1 MPEKM
6 PPIEKVYEAYSAI
19 ADERIIMHDTYA
31 LVKSS
36 DGKKTYEVDW
46 KDNVYSSSD
55 NATYWQGYPGYP
67 VLAVLMLQG
76 KLPYHKENAEKM
88 KNVPW
93 KKWNDQYKRD
103 YAAAAEHVFQ
113 ELEEKGISTQ
123 NIRTDAEAAMQAL
136 SGLDLTVRRGRLK
149 HSE

>member
-19 ADERIIMHDTYA
+19 ADGRITMHDTYA

-36 DGKKTYEVDW
+36 DEKKTYEVSW
-46 KDNVYSSSD
+46 NGTVYASSD

-76 KLPYHKENAEKM
+76 KLPYRKETADKM

-113 ELEEKGISTQ
+113 ELEEKGIETED
-123 NIRTDAEAAMQAL
+123 IRTDAEAVMKAL
-136 SGLDLTVRRGRLK
+136 SALELTVKRGRLK
-149 HSE
+149 HRE

>member
-19 ADERIIMHDTYA
+19 ADNRVMMHDAYA

-36 DGKKTYEVDW
+36 DGRKTYEVSWNGD
-46 KDNVYSSSD
+46 VFASSD

-67 VLAVLMLQG
+67 VIAVLMLKG
-76 KLPYHKENAEKM
+76 KLPFRKESAEKM
-88 KNVPW
+88 KNIPW
-93 KKWNDQYKRD
+93 KKWNDQYRRD
-103 YAAAAEHVFQ
+103 YAAAAQHVFQ
-113 ELEEKGISTQ
+113 ELEEKGIDTEE
-123 NIRTDAEAAMQAL
+123 IRVDAEAVMETLSAMN
-136 SGLDLTVRRGRLK
+136 LTVKRGRLK

>member
-1 MPEKM
+1 M

-93 KKWNDQYKRD
+93 KKWT
-103 YAAAAEHVFQ
+103 
-113 ELEEKGISTQ
+113 ISTSGTMPLRQ
-123 NIRTDAEAAMQAL
+123 NMSFRNWKKKVSLLRISVPMQKQPCRHYPAWI
-136 SGLDLTVRRGRLK
+136 SR
-149 HSE
+149 